1 MLNYKQLT
9 KFPFISYHFSFI
21 VYRILF
27 FYIYRFN
34 YFQTINQ
41 GNNMTNDEAQA
52 SDTANRQ
59 GRGPNAKD
67 SPLKRPVRNAAP

>member
-9 KFPFISYHFSFI
+9 KLPFISYHFSFI

-52 SDTANRQ
+52 SDAANRQ
-59 GRGPNAKD
+59 GRGLNAKG